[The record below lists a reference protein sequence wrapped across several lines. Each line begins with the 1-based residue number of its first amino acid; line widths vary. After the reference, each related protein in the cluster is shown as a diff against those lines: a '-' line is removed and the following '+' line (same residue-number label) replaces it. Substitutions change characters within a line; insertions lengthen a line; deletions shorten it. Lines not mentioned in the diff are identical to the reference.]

1 MSTDKNGDFREN
13 DVITRG
19 EFAKVIFKILEE
31 DIDTTVTKKFLDT
44 EGTYYEEY
52 ANVLY
57 SNGLIDGFTDGEF
70 KGDLGLTR
78 SEACKMI
85 NAATGRSDIA
95 DDLILDVPEGK
106 DFLEFIDVEDFR
118 WFYKDVT
125 LASHDFEIPNKYYEE
140 QQAEKESKKK

>member
-1 MSTDKNGDFREN
+1 MSANENGDFREN

-19 EFAKVIFKILEE
+19 EFAKVIYKIVEQ
-31 DIDTTVTKKFLDT
+31 DIDKTFTKKFLDT
-44 EGTYYEEY
+44 DGKYYEEY
-52 ANVLY
+52 ANALF

-70 KGDLGLTR
+70 KGDLQITR

-95 DDLILDVPEGK
+95 DELILDDSEKK

-118 WFYKDVT
+118 WFYKDVM
-125 LASHDFEIPNKYYEE
+125 LASNDFEIPNKFYETE
-140 QQAEKESKKK
+140 QTSKNTKKK